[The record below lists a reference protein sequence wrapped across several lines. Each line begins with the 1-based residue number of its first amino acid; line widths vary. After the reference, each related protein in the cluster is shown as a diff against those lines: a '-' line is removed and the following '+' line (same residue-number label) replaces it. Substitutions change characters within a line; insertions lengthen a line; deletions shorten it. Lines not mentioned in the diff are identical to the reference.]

1 MSVISN
7 AAKPVLNRS
16 GNDLPEP
23 RAPRLRGRA
32 MRNAPI
38 VASPYLRLAAKPHHS
53 QSVASTVNGRMN
65 GRLVN
70 MPKDLLAKFFRFLF
84 FDEVRLLEVF
94 SALNLLAWAEVL
106 LTAPELLRDGAYRGF
121 SNVEAVVWAYC
132 FGAIALGQIVA
143 MIIRR
148 WHPLEFRFA
157 AMAFAAGAWT
167 VIAWNFWETGISTTA
182 NLNYTLLAG
191 ACAISGAFLAWK
203 STSYQS

>member
-1 MSVISN
+1 
-7 AAKPVLNRS
+7 
-16 GNDLPEP
+16 
-23 RAPRLRGRA
+23 
-32 MRNAPI
+32 
-38 VASPYLRLAAKPHHS
+38 
-53 QSVASTVNGRMN
+53 
-65 GRLVN
+65 
-70 MPKDLLAKFFRFLF
+70 MPKDLLARFFRFLF

-132 FGAIALGQIVA
+132 FGAIALGQIGA

-148 WHPLEFRFA
+148 WHPLEFRFG
-157 AMAFAAGAWT
+157 AMAFAAGAWS

>member
-1 MSVISN
+1 M
-7 AAKPVLNRS
+7 L
-16 GNDLPEP
+16 
-23 RAPRLRGRA
+23 
-32 MRNAPI
+32 NAPI
-38 VASPYLRLAAKPHHS
+38 AARIYPRLAAKPPLS
-53 QSVASTVNGRMN
+53 QNVASTAKGRMN
-65 GRLVN
+65 ERLDN
-70 MPKDLLAKFFRFLF
+70 MLKDLLANFFRFLF

-132 FGAIALGQIVA
+132 FGAIALGQIAA
-143 MIIRR
+143 MTIRR